1 MLDLKQDSITEEE
14 NGLTNLFPRI
24 FKGVM
29 LYFLYFRGGYAAI
42 WNQKCWAFITI
53 PVSMP
58 PSRLESTEPLLVPIS
73 LRVSWRWRSFRF
85 KNFLE
90 TQFTNHKKQN
100 THTHTDTHTHTCLMG
115 SYVAANISNIP
126 TFRKLFRPKIHKN
139 RRLNNR
145 QPSRGGTHPPL
156 RHPWDTPEI
165 KAGRFRSCLWWSLD
179 THFRWLMWPLNGGS
193 EGEPE
198 LYLQK
203 KNRVEDGKLFFW
215 ILAQFFS
222 DVFLYDFNTCRDNVS
237 KIPGGLPHSLHQ
249 QYHSFR
255 EWKLWESESS
265 FVRPEGLKM
274 SRLIIS
280 LAPYR
285 NERAMS
291 GFADT
296 PPETNNSPTKK
307 GWLWDDPFH
316 LGALTVSRQWTLHFG
331 RFMYYEESDTRKSY
345 TILPKRF
352 ATNSAG
358 GYSWHPRTPKRKDL
372 FRL

>member
-90 TQFTNHKKQN
+90 TQFTNHKNTN

-203 KNRVEDGKLFFW
+203 KNRVEDGKLFFLNFGT
-215 ILAQFFS
+215 IFFGC
-222 DVFLYDFNTCRDNVS
+222 VFVWF
-237 KIPGGLPHSLHQ
+237 
-249 QYHSFR
+249 
-255 EWKLWESESS
+255 
-265 FVRPEGLKM
+265 
-274 SRLIIS
+274 
-280 LAPYR
+280 
-285 NERAMS
+285 
-291 GFADT
+291 
-296 PPETNNSPTKK
+296 
-307 GWLWDDPFH
+307 
-316 LGALTVSRQWTLHFG
+316 
-331 RFMYYEESDTRKSY
+331 
-345 TILPKRF
+345 
-352 ATNSAG
+352 
-358 GYSWHPRTPKRKDL
+358 
-372 FRL
+372 